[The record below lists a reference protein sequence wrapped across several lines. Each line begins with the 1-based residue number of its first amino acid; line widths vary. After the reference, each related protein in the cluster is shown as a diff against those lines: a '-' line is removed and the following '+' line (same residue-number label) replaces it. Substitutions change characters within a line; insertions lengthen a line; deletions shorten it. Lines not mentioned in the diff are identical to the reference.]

1 MDFSSFLTSLGTS
14 FVIFVVLMM
23 FFTWLS
29 RKPVNQVVYFPS
41 RILRGLEPWEGGR
54 RSRSPVA
61 WIREAFAASEADI
74 VASAGVDAAVYL
86 IFLSSVLGIFVL
98 SGLLLLPVLL
108 PIAATDHAYKSLAE
122 SNSNATFN
130 NLDKL
135 AMGNV
140 HAKSSRLWAFLLANY
155 WVSFVTFYV
164 LWKSYK
170 HVSDL
175 RAATRSSQAVRPED
189 YAVLVRDIPADLQGQ
204 SRKEQVD
211 SYFRALHPDTFYK
224 SMVVTDNK
232 QANKIWEELE
242 GYKKKLARAEVVF
255 AESKT
260 TNNPEGTRPNNK
272 TGFLGLIGE
281 KVDTIN
287 YCNEKINE
295 LAAKLEIEQ
304 KETLKDKQ
312 QAAALVFF
320 SSRPAAVSASQ
331 TLHAQ
336 MVDTWIV
343 TEAPE
348 PRQLIWKNLTK
359 KFYERQIWQYG
370 VYGIV
375 FLTVVFYMIPIA
387 AVSAFTT
394 LQNLRKYLPFLKV
407 IVNQKAVKTILEA
420 YLPQLALIIFLALL
434 PALLLFLS
442 KAEGIP
448 SQGHVIRAASG
459 KYFYFIV
466 FNVFLGVT
474 IGGTL
479 FRSLKIITKQPK
491 KIVNL
496 LADSLPPNATFF
508 VTYVALQ
515 FFVGYGLE
523 LSRLV
528 PLIIF
533 HLKKKYLCKTEA
545 EVKEAWAPGD
555 FGYATRVPSN
565 MLIMIVVFCYSV
577 ISPII
582 IPFGVVYFGLGW
594 LIARNQ
600 ALNVYVPSYESYG
613 RMWPHMHSRI
623 VASLIIF
630 QVLMFGYLGLK
641 KFYYAPLMLPLII
654 LSFIFAYICNKRFY
668 QSFSNT
674 PLEMAYKDA
683 TKEIPNLDSVYAAYI
698 PPCLKPEKP
707 DDVEHYEDAKAN
719 VSRTSSV

>member
-14 FVIFVVLMM
+14 FVIFVVLML

-29 RKPVNQVVYFPS
+29 RKPGNQVVYFPS

-61 WIREAFAASEADI
+61 WIREAFAATEADI

-336 MVDTWIV
+336 MVDTWTV

-387 AVSAFTT
+387 AISAFTT

-479 FRSLKIITKQPK
+479 FASLKIITKTPK

-565 MLIMIVVFCYSV
+565 MLIMMVVFCYSV
-577 ISPII
+577 ISPLI
-582 IPFGVVYFGLGW
+582 IPFGVVYFALGW

-613 RMWPHMHSRI
+613 RMWPHIHSRI

-641 KFYYAPLMLPLII
+641 KFYYAPLMIPLII
-654 LSFIFAYICNKRFY
+654 LSFFFAYVCNKRFY
-668 QSFSNT
+668 RSFSNT
-674 PLEMAYKDA
+674 PLEMAYKD
-683 TKEIPNLDSVYAAYI
+683 TKEIPNLDSIYAAYI

-707 DDVEHYEDAKAN
+707 DDVVENYEDAKTN

>member
-14 FVIFVVLMM
+14 FVIFVLLMM
-23 FFTWLS
+23 VFTWLS
-29 RKPVNQVVYFPS
+29 RKPGNQVVYFPN
-41 RILRGLEPWEGGR
+41 RILRGLDPWEGER

-61 WIREAFAASEADI
+61 WIQQAFAASEADI
-74 VASAGVDAAVYL
+74 VAAAGVDAAVYL
-86 IFLSSVLGIFVL
+86 VFLSSVLGIFVL
-98 SGLLLLPVLL
+98 SGLVLLPVLL
-108 PIAATDHAYKSLAE
+108 PIAVTDHANKTLAE

-140 HAKSSRLWAFLLANY
+140 HAKSSRLWAFFLANY

-175 RAATRSSQAVRPED
+175 RVATRSTPVVRPED
-189 YAVLVRDIPADLQGQ
+189 YTVLVRDIPTDPQHV

-211 SYFRALHPDTFYK
+211 SYFKALHPDSFYK

-232 QANKIWEELE
+232 QANKIWVKLE
-242 GYKKKLARAEVVF
+242 GYKKKLARAEVIF

-260 TNNPEGTRPNNK
+260 TSNPEGTRPTNK
-272 TGFLGLIGE
+272 TGFLGLIGK

-287 YCNEKINE
+287 YCNEKITE
-295 LAAKLEIEQ
+295 LAAKSEIEQ
-304 KETLKDKQ
+304 KKTIEDKQ
-312 QAAALVFF
+312 QAAALIFF

-336 MVDTWIV
+336 MVDTWTV

-348 PRQLIWKNLTK
+348 PRQLVWNNLNK
-359 KFYERQIWQYG
+359 KLYTRLIRQYG
-370 VYGIV
+370 VYAIV
-375 FLTVVFYMIPIA
+375 FLTIVFYMIPIA
-387 AVSAFTT
+387 AISAFTT
-394 LQNLRKYLPFLKV
+394 LQNLRRYLPFLKV
-407 IVNQKAVKTILEA
+407 IVDQKAVKTILEA
-420 YLPQLALIIFLALL
+420 YLPQLALIIFLAFL
-434 PALLLFLS
+434 PAFLLFLS

-459 KYFYFIV
+459 KYFYFSV

-474 IGGTL
+474 VGGTL
-479 FRSLKIITKQPK
+479 FASLKIIAKEPK

-515 FFVGYGLE
+515 FFVGFGLE

-555 FGYATRVPSN
+555 FGYATRVPGN

-582 IPFGVVYFGLGW
+582 IPFGVIYFGLGW

-613 RMWPHMHSRI
+613 RMWPHMHARI
-623 VASLIIF
+623 LASLIIF
-630 QVLMFGYLGLK
+630 QVLMLGYLGLK
-641 KFYYAPLMLPLII
+641 KFYYAPGMIPLII
-654 LSFIFAYICNKRFY
+654 LSFIFAYTCNKRFY
-668 QSFSNT
+668 PSFSNT
-674 PLEMAYKDA
+674 PLEMACKD
-683 TKEIPNLDSVYAAYI
+683 TKEILNLDSVYAAYI
-698 PPCLKPEKP
+698 HPSLRPEKP
-707 DDVEHYEDAKAN
+707 DIVNRFGNVEAN
-719 VSRTSSV
+719 VLAQSDTV

>member
-14 FVIFVVLMM
+14 FVIFVVLML

-29 RKPVNQVVYFPS
+29 RKPGNQVVYFPS
-41 RILRGLEPWEGGR
+41 RILRGLEPWEGAR

-61 WIREAFAASEADI
+61 WIREAFAATEADI

-108 PIAATDHAYKSLAE
+108 PIAVTDHAYKSLLE
-122 SNSNATFN
+122 TNSNSTFN

-242 GYKKKLARAEVVF
+242 GYKKKLARADVVF

-260 TNNPEGTRPNNK
+260 TSNPEGTRPNNK

-320 SSRPAAVSASQ
+320 TSRAAAVSASQ

-336 MVDTWIV
+336 MVDTWTV

-359 KFYERQIWQYG
+359 KFFERQIWQYV

-387 AVSAFTT
+387 AISAFTT

-407 IVNQKAVKTILEA
+407 IINQKAVKTILEA

-479 FRSLKIITKQPK
+479 FASLKIITKTPK

-565 MLIMIVVFCYSV
+565 MLIMMVVFCYSV

-582 IPFGVVYFGLGW
+582 IPFGAVYFGLGW

-613 RMWPHMHSRI
+613 RMWPHIHSRI

-641 KFYYAPLMLPLII
+641 KFYYAPLMIPLII
-654 LSFIFAYICNKRFY
+654 LSFIFAYTCNKRFY
-668 QSFSNT
+668 QSFFNT
-674 PLEMAYKDA
+674 PLETAYKD
-683 TKEIPNLDSVYAAYI
+683 TKETPNLDSVYAAYI

-707 DDVEHYEDAKAN
+707 DDVVENYEDEKTN